1 MFHSRADRS
10 RDCIFTVLL
19 LAALVGCRD
28 RTAPVSFDDDAR
40 QFVRLAV
47 ALGERDPDALDFYV
61 GPADLVADIRAIP
74 PPLASIKRDAA
85 ELAAK
90 LHDRSSRGRIDAT
103 RLQRV
108 VADLGAI
115 ETRIDLLTGTR
126 MPYNE
131 ESTRFFGVAAQPLN
145 KRELDD
151 VRSRIRTIVGSG
163 GRLVDRYTAFAQRFT
178 IAADRLAPVIDAALA
193 ACRQRTAAFIA
204 LPPNEH
210 VTVQYVR
217 DRPWSAFTRYVG
229 GARSII
235 QINTDFSFTVD
246 QALQLAC
253 HEGYPGH
260 HTRGLLVASGGGAD
274 WPERWVQLTFSPSSL
289 VSEAAAMSATD
300 VAFPAGEREAVER
313 ERLFPLAAL
322 DARDV
327 EQHIAVERL
336 VGRLQPIQADVARR
350 YIDGELEFERA
361 VAQFEEE
368 ALVPHAEGLVK
379 YINQYRSYVNAYTVG
394 PALFSA
400 RVAACAG
407 ANATNEK
414 RWRCF
419 RDAMMKPAL

>member
-1 MFHSRADRS
+1 
-10 RDCIFTVLL
+10 
-19 LAALVGCRD
+19 
-28 RTAPVSFDDDAR
+28 
-40 QFVRLAV
+40 
-47 ALGERDPDALDFYV
+47 
-61 GPADLVADIRAIP
+61 
-74 PPLASIKRDAA
+74 
-85 ELAAK
+85 
-90 LHDRSSRGRIDAT
+90 
-103 RLQRV
+103 
-108 VADLGAI
+108 
-115 ETRIDLLTGTR
+115 
-126 MPYNE
+126 
-131 ESTRFFGVAAQPLN
+131 
-145 KRELDD
+145 
-151 VRSRIRTIVGSG
+151 
-163 GRLVDRYTAFAQRFT
+163 
-178 IAADRLAPVIDAALA
+178 
-193 ACRQRTAAFIA
+193 
-204 LPPNEH
+204 
-210 VTVQYVR
+210 
-217 DRPWSAFTRYVG
+217 
-229 GARSII
+229 
-235 QINTDFSFTVD
+235 
-246 QALQLAC
+246 
-253 HEGYPGH
+253 
-260 HTRGLLVASGGGAD
+260 
-274 WPERWVQLTFSPSSL
+274 
-289 VSEAAAMSATD
+289 MSATD